1 VLPFYQLCALLF
13 NTNFASAVIFIAT
26 FLTRLLG
33 PLSPRSRFSQSE
45 MRVKHGASA
54 GAQSSRC
61 RVPSL
66 SQLATAAPAQSSGP
80 AVRPHQ
86 TKHRHDAGAAVSA
99 AAADHTDV
107 VQDDDDCRLEESDD
121 SGAADD
127 ADDLGRAQSS
137 SAKGRPAKQ
146 TARTLITIATKSP
159 RVKGFKSPKLAQ
171 YKSKKQDTRKWDPV
185 IRKYIDVSKLPSAT
199 ASDQPPPPPRSHK
212 KAPAANRPGVSPAI
226 VASVSTVSVLSEPR
240 AERASTRSTVVTPK
254 VILFDD
260 KAAAA
265 VSEASAVVAEVV
277 PVIAATAAPAA
288 SAVVPAPP
296 RKSDKPLK
304 KVSAPSA
311 RAVEIMPKIIL
322 FDGED
327 EEAGRQQLEDSTAPA
342 MSACAQQQHS
352 SFPNN
357 TECVRSKP
365 SSLSTPHKRS
375 RSSLTSTP
383 APAPIIS
390 PRKRGQHASPPVAI
404 SCLPA
409 VPQPSFQDEIKSIVA
424 AEVSADPR
432 SEAKMKA
439 VARFL
444 LGGVVERAELADK
457 SVHSCL

>member
-1 VLPFYQLCALLF
+1 MLRFYELCALLF
-13 NTNFASAVIFIAT
+13 NTNFALAVKFRAT
-26 FLTRLLG
+26 VLTRSLG

-45 MRVKHGASA
+45 MRVKHGAGA
-54 GAQSSRC
+54 VAQSSRC

-66 SQLATAAPAQSSGP
+66 SQLATAAPAQSSGS
-80 AVRPHQ
+80 AIRPHQ
-86 TKHRHDAGAAVSA
+86 SKHRDDARSHVTAV
-99 AAADHTDV
+99 AADHTDV
-107 VQDDDDCRLEESDD
+107 VGDDDCRHEENDD

-127 ADDLGRAQSS
+127 AEDPGHADASF
-137 SAKGRPAKQ
+137 AKGRSAKQ
-146 TARTLITIATKSP
+146 TARTLIKIATSYP

-171 YKSKKQDTRKWDPV
+171 YKAKKQDTRKWDPV
-185 IRKYIDVSKLPSAT
+185 IRKYIDVSKLSPAT

-212 KAPAANRPGVSPAI
+212 KAAAANRPCISPAI
-226 VASVSTVSVLSEPR
+226 VASVPTVSVPLEPR
-240 AERASTRSTVVTPK
+240 AERASTRSAGVTPK

-260 KAAAA
+260 KAAGVAT
-265 VSEASAVVAEVV
+265 EASAVVAEAV
-277 PVIAATAAPAA
+277 PVVAATVVPAA
-288 SAVVPAPP
+288 SAAVPAPP
-296 RKSDKPLK
+296 RKSEKPSK

-311 RAVEIMPKIIL
+311 RAVEILPKIIL

-327 EEAGRQQLEDSTAPA
+327 DEAGRQQYEDNRAPA
-342 MSACAQQQHS
+342 MFASAQQQHA

-357 TECVRSKP
+357 TECVRPKP
-365 SSLSTPHKRS
+365 SSSSTPHKRS

-390 PRKRGQHASPPVAI
+390 PRKRGQHASPPVAL

-409 VPQPSFQDEIKSIVA
+409 VPQPSFEDEIKSIVD
-424 AEVSADPR
+424 AEKSADPR

-457 SVHSCL
+457 SVHSCV